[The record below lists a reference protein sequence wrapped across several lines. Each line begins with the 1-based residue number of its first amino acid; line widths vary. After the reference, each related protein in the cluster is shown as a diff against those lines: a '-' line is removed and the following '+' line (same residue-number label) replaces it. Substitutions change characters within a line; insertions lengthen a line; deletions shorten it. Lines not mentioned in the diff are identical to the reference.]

1 MGSNGVELDVVFHL
15 FSGSLEEISKELREG
30 ENRGP
35 EVEGEAVFFE
45 KVEFSS
51 DFLVLFKD
59 FDLIAGS
66 SK

>member
-1 MGSNGVELDVVFHL
+1 MGLG
-15 FSGSLEEISKELREG
+15 EG

-45 KVEFSS
+45 KVEFPS
-51 DFLVLFKD
+51 DFFVLFKD